1 MDHCSSL
8 AKSDRMA
15 ADTPLDMLLLYRAAV
30 AAFRDPPVGE
40 AREPLPTTGQ
50 VVNREQ
56 ARRRLATIS
65 EGRLLRLALRFVD
78 AVMRQSDD
86 SPCQQDLLF
95 LLDLF
100 LTAVERCTP
109 EIIESGEISRASGR
123 LEDPDYW

>member
-1 MDHCSSL
+1 
-8 AKSDRMA
+8 MA

-40 AREPLPTTGQ
+40 AEELLPTTAQ
-50 VVNREQ
+50 VVNGEP
-56 ARRRLATIS
+56 AWRRLTTIS
-65 EGRLLRLALRFVD
+65 DGRLLRLALRFVD
-78 AVMRQSDD
+78 AVIRQSKD
-86 SPCQQDLLF
+86 SPCEHDLLF

-109 EIIESGEISRASGR
+109 EMIESGEISRASGR